1 MAETQD
7 AAAGAVGEGS
17 RQPGRAK
24 PGAFRMLLW
33 KEWRQQRW
41 TLAGMT
47 ALALALLVAGG
58 VIQRWSFELSG
69 AAFLFALLGV
79 PLVLSARAFAG
90 EDEEG
95 TATFL
100 RELPFRPL
108 QVFAVKFLV
117 VVLASWAAICLVVLL
132 GRLWPGYPDNALAKV
147 LGLLFVLWMV
157 APVAAAL
164 GSLLASVGLRSLTA
178 ALLTA
183 ALLCACA
190 FFAYLSMRGLGLVR
204 VQPLT
209 GLAVCLGM
217 PGLSILL
224 AARLSAW
231 RHPRKLVQIVR
242 SAGGCAAVLVLF
254 LLPAALLQGYLST
267 WATPAAYVHASWF
280 SRGLGWASVSVPL
293 SDRPAA
299 VAIECQL
306 LTSRVA
312 SVALLDPS
320 TGRTAW
326 IDRRTIPVVHSS
338 TGNGDAAWSP
348 CGSRV
353 SWGSFGAVAGA
364 SAEASRPA
372 GAFWRFAEAPYAAS
386 KPELC
391 VYDLKTQ
398 RTTRLPG
405 APQFLSPDGLGSP
418 WYDDQWL
425 AEVRIR
431 GEPAVLSVRFLNVD
445 DGTMRVLPVPLGG
458 TAGQGEWLSVAMAP
472 GRVLCIANSQVGR
485 DGVMG
490 ELVIAKCTPD
500 STAASLVRVGD
511 PLPGELKAVSPDGRW
526 ALFAPMAWDTPSAR
540 IDLVDLD
547 SGAVRAV
554 ELPAE
559 SRDLARERRRL
570 VHIDGFVAGGTG
582 VLVSSLATFAL
593 YDIGRGAW
601 VTYIMPQPQA
611 TEYSGRPAD
620 VSPDGGRV
628 FQVFRDGGAVLAQVA
643 TGNQGK
649 GDQARVFRKMLL
661 DGGAG
666 EAYAVVLDLRS
677 GQMTKIPLPG
687 FGNGP
692 AFNPTARWFGNDHIL
707 VLSSSGICRYGL
719 DGSREVLYP

>member
-1 MAETQD
+1 
-7 AAAGAVGEGS
+7 
-17 RQPGRAK
+17 
-24 PGAFRMLLW
+24 
-33 KEWRQQRW
+33 
-41 TLAGMT
+41 
-47 ALALALLVAGG
+47 
-58 VIQRWSFELSG
+58 
-69 AAFLFALLGV
+69 
-79 PLVLSARAFAG
+79 
-90 EDEEG
+90 
-95 TATFL
+95 
-100 RELPFRPL
+100 
-108 QVFAVKFLV
+108 
-117 VVLASWAAICLVVLL
+117 
-132 GRLWPGYPDNALAKV
+132 
-147 LGLLFVLWMV
+147 
-157 APVAAAL
+157 
-164 GSLLASVGLRSLTA
+164 
-178 ALLTA
+178 
-183 ALLCACA
+183 
-190 FFAYLSMRGLGLVR
+190 
-204 VQPLT
+204 
-209 GLAVCLGM
+209 
-217 PGLSILL
+217 
-224 AARLSAW
+224 
-231 RHPRKLVQIVR
+231 
-242 SAGGCAAVLVLF
+242 
-254 LLPAALLQGYLST
+254 
-267 WATPAAYVHASWF
+267 
-280 SRGLGWASVSVPL
+280 
-293 SDRPAA
+293 
-299 VAIECQL
+299 
-306 LTSRVA
+306 
-312 SVALLDPS
+312 
-320 TGRTAW
+320 
-326 IDRRTIPVVHSS
+326 
-338 TGNGDAAWSP
+338 
-348 CGSRV
+348 
-353 SWGSFGAVAGA
+353 
-364 SAEASRPA
+364 
-372 GAFWRFAEAPYAAS
+372 
-386 KPELC
+386 
-391 VYDLKTQ
+391 
-398 RTTRLPG
+398 
-405 APQFLSPDGLGSP
+405 
-418 WYDDQWL
+418 
-425 AEVRIR
+425 
-431 GEPAVLSVRFLNVD
+431 
-445 DGTMRVLPVPLGG
+445 
-458 TAGQGEWLSVAMAP
+458 
-472 GRVLCIANSQVGR
+472 
-485 DGVMG
+485 MG